1 MNQLSKF
8 RILGWSIILS
18 MLFFGAQTDGVSAP
32 SPMVKRTWRISGR
45 VLSMQEQPIADVNIK
60 LETEVSVK
68 GRQTMKTDSKG
79 EFRTEVSFESATV
92 TRLQGTLVAQKT
104 DYIEGR
110 EILNLHYADS
120 ADGIEIILRQPGDG
134 MNQLP
139 LATLVKFL
147 APQLKANAEKEYA
160 EEARQAEF
168 VRGCEELIDQ
178 QHPDAAVLLFTKSI
192 ERTPDC
198 LECQLLLGLA
208 LMNTE
213 SWGGA
218 KKQMEDASIINDQS
232 DVKQAAIP
240 LMKGIVESWRGHVN
254 ESVGYYIQVLE
265 IDPKNALALQEMG
278 RAGLAQRNWE
288 VSEQFL
294 NKAIL
299 AGAGEEARLLHV
311 RALMELGEVEEAE
324 NEMERY
330 AAGRDVKKLSQSART
345 LNERVQNQLSLL
357 AKGPIQSMI
366 TQPINELLQAI
377 PALQG
382 LTVAADQSLLEEILN
397 KTGEGVEA
405 FFQSIPNTASLEQ
418 VHQERLR
425 KDGKVAEALDQEFNY
440 IMLAQTGA
448 PGLGIQEYRSTADGN
463 DTNLGGLK
471 QGLMLTSGFAS
482 VASLFHPAG
491 RNDADYRY
499 LGKQKLNGREVHV
512 IAFAQKPQTAKMV
525 TRFVTDSKSALAL
538 VHGLAWVDV
547 EAFHILQLHT
557 FLLNPLPEVQLQK
570 LSTEIQFQEVSFAG
584 VSRPLWLPKEVQI
597 TVDWRRRVLRNLHRY
612 SEFHLFSVE
621 SKEERK
627 PVKIPS
633 PPPEDS
639 SEETGGTKVQKK
651 S

>member
-1 MNQLSKF
+1 MNRLSKF
-8 RILGWSIILS
+8 RILGLSIILS
-18 MLFFGAQTDGVSAP
+18 MLFFGARTDGVSAP
-32 SPMVKRTWRISGR
+32 TPMVKRTWRISGR
-45 VLSMQEQPIADVNIK
+45 VLSMQEQPIPDVSIK
-60 LETEVSVK
+60 LETQASVE

-79 EFRTEVSFESATV
+79 EFHTEISFNSDTV
-92 TRLQGTLVAQKT
+92 TRLQGTLVAQKS

-110 EILNLHYADS
+110 EILNLHYTDDS
-120 ADGIEIILRQPGDG
+120 DGIEIILRQPGEG
-134 MNQLP
+134 MNQLS
-139 LATLVKFL
+139 LAALVKFL
-147 APQLKANAEKEYA
+147 APQLKENAAKEYA
-160 EEARQAEF
+160 EEARQTEF

-178 QHPDAAVLLFTKSI
+178 QNPAAAVTLFIKSI

-198 LECQLLLGLA
+198 LECQLLLSLA
-208 LMNTE
+208 FMNME

-218 KKQMEDASIINDQS
+218 KKQMEDASIINDLS
-232 DVKQAAIP
+232 DAKQAAIP
-240 LMKGIVESWRGHVN
+240 LMKGIVESWRGRVN
-254 ESVGYYIQVLE
+254 ESVGYYVQVLE

-278 RAGLAQRNWE
+278 RVGIAQRNWE
-288 VSEQFL
+288 VAEQFL
-294 NKAIL
+294 SKALL
-299 AGAGEEARLLHV
+299 AGAGEEARLLRV
-311 RALMELGEVEEAE
+311 RALLEVGEVEEAA

-357 AKGPIQSMI
+357 SKGPIQSMI
-366 TQPINELLQAI
+366 TQPLDELLQAL

-382 LTVAADQSLLEEILN
+382 LTAAADQSLLEEILN
-397 KTGEGVEA
+397 KTGEGVNA

-418 VHQERLR
+418 VHQERLK

-440 IMLAQTGA
+440 IMLAQAGM

-491 RNDADYRY
+491 RNDADFRY
-499 LGKQKLNGREVHV
+499 LGKQKLGGREVHV

-525 TRFVTDSKSALAL
+525 TRFVTDNKSALAL

-547 EAFHILQLHT
+547 EAFHILQIHT
-557 FLLNPLPEVQLQK
+557 YLLNPLPEVQLQK

-584 VSRPLWLPKEVQI
+584 LSKPLWLPKEVQI
-597 TVDWRRRVLRNLHRY
+597 TVDWRRRVLRNQHRY

-627 PVKIPS
+627 PIKIPA
-633 PPPEDS
+633 PPPADS
-639 SEETGGTKVQKK
+639 SGETGTTKVQQK